1 MFFPIKSKLSLLS
14 ILMISM
20 LFTNCTAWPAIS
32 AILLSGGKKSGG
44 LFFLPPSSG
53 SSGGGSATTP
63 TSNTPTSPTPSTPTT
78 PTIEFSSSSSTN
90 LETSPNV
97 TIPVTISEA
106 SDATVE
112 YTVTGTASGGG
123 VDYTLANGT
132 LTFSSGTT
140 TQNITFTI
148 ANDALLE
155 SNETVIITI
164 ANPSTGAALGTKTV
178 HTYTIVDDDT
188 PSIAFNTTA
197 SSALESTTAVSI
209 PVSISMTA
217 TASVNYSVTGGTAT
231 GTGTDFTLANGTL
244 NFTNGGATSQNINF
258 TVNNDTLYESNETII
273 ITLASPTSANLGIN
287 TVYTYTI
294 NDNDPI
300 PTIGFSLTSS
310 NGAESSTSPTTNVAL
325 SAASGLTTTVDYA
338 VTGGT
343 ATGGGSDFT
352 LAAGTLTF
360 NPGTTT
366 LSLPLSIINDTN
378 TELNETLIITL
389 SSPSNANLNA
399 NTTHTYTIQDND
411 PPTVAFNASS
421 SSGSESTTAVTLPVS
436 LSAVYASTVTVN
448 YAVTGGTATGGG
460 TDYTLASGTLTFT
473 SGTSTQNINL
483 TVVNDTLGET
493 DETIIVTL
501 SAPSNA
507 TLGTN
512 TSHTYTITDEDPTT
526 VAFSTTS
533 SNGSEATTAVTIPV
547 TLSNTNAST
556 VTVGY
561 SVTGG
566 NATGSG
572 TDYTLAAG
580 TLTYTTG
587 VTSQNISITINN
599 DILLESNETIEIT
612 LASPTVASLGTN
624 TVHTYTIID
633 NDTPSVG
640 FSAATSTGA
649 ESVTSVNIPVTLS
662 IVSGSTVTVDYAV
675 TGGTATGSGTDF
687 TLASGT
693 LTYTSGVTSQ
703 NIPIT
708 IVNDTL
714 NELSETIIV
723 TISNPTVA
731 NLGAIT
737 SHTYTITDN
746 DPIPSLSINN
756 VSVTEGNSGTVN
768 ADFTVTLSAASG
780 RTVTVDYSTSN
791 GTASAGT
798 DYTAVTTTTL
808 TFNPGETSKTVTVVV
823 NGDATDEVNETFNI
837 TLANVSTSATI
848 ATATGVGTITNDDTA
863 PSLSIDSVTVT
874 EGNSGTVNATFTVT
888 LSAASGKSITVDYA
902 TANNTASSGSDY
914 TAITTTTLTFNPG
927 DTTKTFN
934 VVVAGDT
941 LDENDETFYVNLTNV
956 NVNATIA
963 TSQGTGTITNDDSP
977 PTVQFA
983 LATANSTNETQTN
996 RTIALSLSAASGKTV
1011 SVIVNDLGTG
1021 TATGGTDYTNIGSPL
1036 TVNFTPGATTANV
1049 TIAVLS
1055 DLLFEGNE
1063 TINLSI
1069 SSPTNASLGSQT
1081 THTFTIVDDEIGV
1094 TAAETMD
1101 CDNNGKIDHY
1111 KLTFN
1116 AAVTDSTFPGYVLNS
1131 AGSVTTHWLVA
1142 GYSNIKL
1149 QHGTSVATVCPGFT
1163 DTVNDTVLYLVFS
1176 EGVGFDSGAKP
1187 DLTTS
1192 ATPTLT
1198 GPTGSAAQLYTAT
1211 VTEADRAKPVVVS
1224 ASGNAGETGLTVTFS
1239 EAVYG
1244 ASGAPACGSGGDL
1257 AATSLTYANN
1267 SAGGASSLSSM
1278 GADTCASSDSNAIF
1292 TANAN
1297 FVAGDGNNSAP
1308 DDSVAGNTNLY
1319 DAANNTGNT
1328 TAKNISISAGN
1339 PTISL
1344 IEEYDTNGNGK
1355 IDQIKIVFSLNMDDG
1370 TIDDSDATRF
1380 TMGGTATAKVDTASS
1395 GTGTIVSPNSDPGT
1409 ANDNTVTIFTDDNTV
1424 SGTAVNAMAFTTNAG
1439 RWRSGTGVELQTI
1452 SDLTAVTVDKAPPVI
1467 LTAVASPTGNTN
1479 ATVDSGDTVV
1489 ITFSE
1494 PTDKSITT
1502 ANIASVLT
1510 LSSSHDWGNLTS
1522 ATWNGAGDILTV
1534 TFAGTGSPTIA
1545 VGDYITIVNTLKD
1558 TASSPNTSTNKVSV
1572 TPISG
1577 SFGVDTT
1584 LPYLVYTS
1592 DITTNSLIVQ
1602 FSEAMRMGSGT
1613 ANQNADNLA
1622 NYSLIEDPANA
1633 GCADVTLAS
1642 LSILSTTSVKI
1653 NLTGGQT
1660 FCNIQYRLTVAA
1672 TVTDLA
1678 GNVMGS
1684 PRFLTFIG
1692 LEKIKVVA
1700 ANALTTSTIKV
1711 TFSKPPLTGMNT
1723 TNSAECNST
1732 YECGLR
1738 YKISPQ
1744 IGDGT
1749 ISSAVVGSGASNF
1762 TVTLTHNGAQSGVA
1776 YTVIVANAADS
1787 DNFNNGSVCIR
1798 DSAGTNCIQAAP
1810 NDRATFIGAGASCI
1824 TLACGSFF
1832 EDPFFDGTT
1841 FSFAFKYDGKVYLGT
1856 NDKNNAAFRF
1866 DPNGTNA
1873 ILTSFAFTN
1882 NSSVSLGCST
1892 AIGFGFITTDLSTQT
1907 CGTNGG
1913 ANGEVGAVGFNSIN
1927 LTISSTN
1934 YELLAVGALKN
1945 NVDTVYYSQDKD
1957 TLLNMKSFSI
1967 TGTNGI
1973 NSKSAQTLYG
1983 NADKVFNGLASDHGT
1998 NAPILNRLPA
2008 TVASG
2013 VVTIGTPI
2021 DLSGKNIPVI
2031 GKAPAAGE
2039 PTNPNGSGV
2048 VGIDTIFTQGAS
2060 TYFANNGGVIY
2071 VTTSKILT
2079 ATPGNANDWKL
2090 GTTTFDPVLST
2101 PSAATGT
2108 SLYLP
2113 ASNSTTGG
2121 GLGKVRPGEKAY
2133 PYIILYNGKLYMV
2146 RNVGDTTPTT
2156 NLRGEVWTCTPN
2168 ASGQCAPAG
2177 WSKIISGTETDIGTT
2192 ATAIGMLVANGNNL
2206 YVGFDDPT
2214 SGVRIF
2220 KFSGATPGATSGT
2233 MSGAGWVQQGTN
2245 GLGSSSKY
2253 IMTSVSLYDQI
2264 SNKNYIYIVV
2274 GNGLGTTAIKVVRQA
2289 D

>member
-1 MFFPIKSKLSLLS
+1 M
-14 ILMISM
+14 
-20 LFTNCTAWPAIS
+20 
-32 AILLSGGKKSGG
+32 SGNKKSGMIP
-44 LFFLPPSSG
+44 LLPIGG
-53 SSGGGSATTP
+53 SSPANGSQTTTTP
-63 TSNTPTSPTPSTPTT
+63 ETPPTAGNTSTTTPS
-78 PTIEFSSSSSTN
+78 IQFGSSSSTN
-90 LETSPNV
+90 LETSPSV
-97 TIPVTISEA
+97 TIPVTISVG
-106 SDATVE
+106 STATVD
-112 YTVTGTASGGG
+112 YTVSGTATGGG
-123 VDYTLANGT
+123 VDYTLANGS
-132 LTFSSGTT
+132 LTFSSATT
-140 TQNITFTI
+140 TQNISFPI
-148 ANDALLE
+148 VNDALQE
-155 SNETVIITI
+155 ANETIIITLS
-164 ANPSTGAALGTKTV
+164 NPSSGAVLGSITT

-188 PSIAFNTTA
+188 PSIAFNATTSNGSEA
-197 SSALESTTAVSI
+197 TTSVSI

-231 GTGTDFTLANGTL
+231 GSGTDFTLASGVL

-258 TVNNDTLYESNETII
+258 TVNNDTLYENNETII
-273 ITLASPTSANLGIN
+273 ITLASTTNANLGID
-287 TVYTYTI
+287 TVHTYTI
-294 NDNDPI
+294 NDNDPV
-300 PTIGFSLTSS
+300 PTLGFSVTSS
-310 NGAESSTSPTTNVAL
+310 SGAESATSPTLNVTL
-325 SAASGLTTTVDYA
+325 STASGLTTNVDYS

-343 ATGGGSDFT
+343 ATGGGVDFT
-352 LAAGTLTF
+352 LNTGTLVF

-378 TELNETLIITL
+378 TELNETLIVTL
-389 SSPSNANLNA
+389 SNPTNANLNA
-399 NTTHTYTIQDND
+399 NTVHTYTVLDND
-411 PPTVAFNASS
+411 PPTVAFNTNS
-421 SSGSESTTAVTLPVS
+421 SSGSESTTAVSLPVS

-448 YAVTGGTATGGG
+448 YAVTGGTATGSG
-460 TDYTLASGTLTFT
+460 TDFTLASGTLTFT
-473 SGTSTQNINL
+473 SGTLTQNINM
-483 TVVNDTLGET
+483 TVVNDLLGES
-493 DETIIVTL
+493 DETVIVTL

-507 TLGTN
+507 TLGTF
-512 TSHTYTITDEDPTT
+512 TSHTYTINDNDPTT
-526 VAFSTTS
+526 VEFSSSS
-533 SNGSEATTAVTIPV
+533 SNGSEGTTAVTIPV
-547 TLSNTNAST
+547 TLSNSNAST
-556 VTVGY
+556 VTVDY

-566 NATGSG
+566 TATGGG
-572 TDYTLAAG
+572 TDFTLASG
-580 TLTYTTG
+580 TLTYTSG

-599 DILLESNETIEIT
+599 DILLESNETIKIS
-612 LASPTVASLGTN
+612 LANPTIATLGTN
-624 TVHTYTIID
+624 TEHTYTIID

-640 FSAATSTGA
+640 FSASTSSGA
-649 ESVTSVNIPVTLS
+649 ESVTTVNIPVALS

-675 TGGTATGSGTDF
+675 TGGTATGSGTDY

-693 LTYTSGVTSQ
+693 LTFNSGVTSQ
-703 NIPIT
+703 NISIA
-708 IVNDTL
+708 VNNDTL
-714 NELSETIIV
+714 NELNETIIIS
-723 TISNPTVA
+723 ISNPTVA

-756 VSVTEGNSGTVN
+756 VSVTEGNAGTVN

-780 RTVTVDYSTSN
+780 RSVTVDYSTSN
-791 GTASAGT
+791 GTASAGS
-798 DYTAVTTTTL
+798 DYTAIPTTTL
-808 TFNPGETSKTVTVVV
+808 TFNPGETTKTISVAV
-823 NGDATDEVNETFNI
+823 NGDSTDEVNETFNVS
-837 TLANVSTSATI
+837 LANVSTSATI
-848 ATATGVGTITNDDTA
+848 AVATGVGTITNDDTS
-863 PSLSIDSVTVT
+863 PTLSIDNVSVT
-874 EGNSGTVNATFTVT
+874 EGNASTVNATFTVS
-888 LSAASGKSITVDYA
+888 LSVASGKTITVDYV

-941 LDENDETFYVNLTNV
+941 LDETDETFYVNLSNV
-956 NVNATIA
+956 NANATIA
-963 TSQGTGTITNDDSP
+963 TSQGIGTIVNDDMP
-977 PTVQFA
+977 PTVQFSA
-983 LATANSTNETQTN
+983 STSNSVNETQTN
-996 RTIALSLSAASGKTV
+996 RTITLSLSAASGKTV
-1011 SVIVNDLGTG
+1011 SVVVTDLGTG
-1021 TATGGTDYTNIGSPL
+1021 TATAGSDYTNIGSPL
-1036 TVNFTPGATTANV
+1036 TVNFTPGSTTANV

-1055 DLLFEGNE
+1055 DLLFEGND
-1063 TINLSI
+1063 TIDLSI
-1069 SSPTNASLGSQT
+1069 SSPTNASLGTQT
-1081 THTFTIVDDEIGV
+1081 THTFTIIDDEIGV
-1094 TAAETMD
+1094 TSAETMD

-1116 AAVTDSTFPGYVLNS
+1116 TLVTDSTFPGYVLNS
-1131 AGSVTTHWLVA
+1131 VGSVTTHWLVA
-1142 GYSNIKL
+1142 GYSNVKL
-1149 QHGTSVATVCPGFT
+1149 QHGTSVASVCSGFS
-1163 DTVNDTVLYLVFS
+1163 DTANDAVLYLAFT
-1176 EGVGFDSGAKP
+1176 EGVGFDTGAKP

-1192 ATPTLT
+1192 STPTLT
-1198 GPTGSAAQLYTAT
+1198 GPTGTAAQLYTAT
-1211 VTEADRAKPVVVS
+1211 VTESDRAKPVVVS

-1244 ASGAPACGSGGDL
+1244 TNGAPSCGSGGDL
-1257 AATSLTYANN
+1257 SATTLTYANSN
-1267 SAGGASSLSSM
+1267 AGGATSLSSM
-1278 GADTCASSDSNAIF
+1278 GADTCATSDSNAIF

-1297 FVAGDGNNSAP
+1297 FIAGDGDTSAP
-1308 DDSVAGNTNLY
+1308 DDSVAGNSNLY

-1328 TAKNISISAGN
+1328 TAKAISISAGN

-1355 IDQIKIVFSLNMDDG
+1355 IDQIKVVFSLSMNDA
-1370 TIDDSDATRF
+1370 TIDDLDASRF
-1380 TMGGTATAKVDTASS
+1380 TMGGTAAIKVDTATS
-1395 GTGTIVSPNSDPGT
+1395 GTGTIVTPNTDTGV
-1409 ANDNTVTIFTDDNTV
+1409 ADDNTITLFTDDNTV
-1424 SGTAVNAMAFTTNAG
+1424 SGTAVKAMAFTTSAG
-1439 RWRSGTGVELQTI
+1439 RWRSITGVELQTI
-1452 SDLTAVTVDKAPPVI
+1452 SNLTAVTVDKAPPVI

-1479 ATVDSGDTVV
+1479 ATVDSGDTLV

-1494 PTDKSITT
+1494 PTDKSITIS
-1502 ANIASVLT
+1502 NIASVLS
-1510 LSSSHDWGNLTS
+1510 LSSSHVWGDLTS
-1522 ATWNGAGDILTV
+1522 ANWNGAGDILTL
-1534 TFAGTGSPTIA
+1534 TFAGTGSPTVA

-1577 SFGVDTT
+1577 SFGVDSTS
-1584 LPYLVYTS
+1584 PYLVYTS

-1613 ANQNADNLA
+1613 ANQNADSLA
-1622 NYSLIEDPANA
+1622 NYTLIEDPTNA
-1633 GCADVTLAS
+1633 GCADATLAS
-1642 LSILSTTSVKI
+1642 LSVLSPTSVKI
-1653 NLTGGQT
+1653 NLSGGQS
-1660 FCNIQYRLTVAA
+1660 FCNIQYRLTVAS

-1678 GNVMGS
+1678 GNAMGS
-1684 PRFLTFIG
+1684 PKFLTFIG

-1700 ANALTTSTIKV
+1700 ATALTPNTIKI

-1723 TNSAECNST
+1723 TNSAECNSA

-1738 YKISPQ
+1738 YKISPT

-1762 TVTLTHNGAQSGVA
+1762 TVTLTHNGSQAGVA
-1776 YTVIVANAADS
+1776 YTVIVANATDN

-1798 DSAGTNCIQAAP
+1798 DSAGTNCIQSAP
-1810 NDRATFIGAGASCI
+1810 NDRATFIGAGTACT

-1873 ILTSFAFTN
+1873 ILTSFAFVN
-1882 NSSVSLGCST
+1882 NSSVSLSCAAAT
-1892 AIGFGFITTDLSTQT
+1892 GFGYITTDLSTQT

-1934 YELLAVGALKN
+1934 YELLGIGALKN

-1957 TLLNMKSFSI
+1957 ILLDMKSFTI

-1983 NADKVFNGLASDHGT
+1983 NADKVFNGISSDHGT
-1998 NAPILNRLPA
+1998 NAPVLNRLPA
-2008 TVASG
+2008 TAASG
-2013 VVTIGTPI
+2013 VVTIGTPV
-2021 DLSGKNIPVI
+2021 DLSGKNITVL

-2039 PTNPNGSGV
+2039 PTNPNSSGV
-2048 VGIDTIFTQGAS
+2048 VGIDVIFTQGAS
-2060 TYFANNGGVIY
+2060 TYLANNGGVIY
-2071 VTTSKILT
+2071 VTTSKILS

-2108 SLYLP
+2108 SLYMP

-2177 WSKIISGTETDIGTT
+2177 WSKIISGTETDIGST
-2192 ATAIGMLVANGNNL
+2192 ATAIGMLIANGNNL
-2206 YVGFDDPT
+2206 YLGFDDPV
-2214 SGVRIF
+2214 SGVRVF
-2220 KFSGATPGATSGT
+2220 KFSGTTPSATSGT

-2245 GLGSSSKY
+2245 GLGSNSKY

-2264 SNKNYIYIVV
+2264 TNKNYIYIAI
-2274 GNGLGTTAIKVVRQA
+2274 GNGLGTTAIKVVRQV